1 MLTRESIAALIPH
14 SGAMCLLHEVIRYD
28 ASGITCRAVNH
39 RDFTHP
45 LREAGALPAVVG
57 VEYAAQAM
65 AVHGALTGSV
75 DVAPGVLAAIRD
87 LVMHVDRLD
96 DVADDLIVAAE
107 KLWGEGTQ
115 LLYGFTISA
124 GTRELLQGRATVMLT
139 R

>member
-1 MLTRESIAALIPH
+1 
-14 SGAMCLLHEVIRYD
+14 
-28 ASGITCRAVNH
+28 
-39 RDFTHP
+39 
-45 LREAGALPAVVG
+45 
-57 VEYAAQAM
+57 M